1 MTEGLQNINGIENGW
16 QALVLIVSI
25 VFVGLGPWLMDRA
38 KRESDGKAG
47 KHRRVEVDADDV
59 KQVADLVPAVE
70 ALSVRVSTAERDLA
84 VALAEVAELRPI
96 ARVKYPASLD
106 YIQGLVDVDP
116 ALDSRWRIPEVIRED
131 LRFPRSE

>member
-25 VFVGLGPWLMDRA
+25 VSVGLGPWLMDRA

-70 ALSVRVSTAERDLA
+70 ALSIRVSTAERDLA

-96 ARVKYPASLD
+96 ARVKYPASIEFIRD
-106 YIQGLVDVDP
+106 FVDQNPVFDN
-116 ALDSRWRIPEVIRED
+116 RIPLVIRD
-131 LRFPRSE
+131 DVRVGSSE